1 MMLVATLIVAVQ
13 AALRL
18 DASFANDANE
28 AKNYPVTKVVNLIK
42 DMQAQLQK
50 EAEEDEEVYEK
61 LACWCETNDKEKTA
75 AIEEAEA
82 RITALTS
89 AIEEGTATSS
99 RLNTE
104 IKNLEAEIAKNQE
117 SLDKATAMRQEEL
130 AEFNAEEKDVL
141 QSIGALKS
149 AIIVLSK
156 HHEFLQTMP
165 SEQLINIASMIQ
177 WQFHKH
183 KDMLEEIISPAQR
196 KAVTAFVQAPG
207 DYFDAEP
214 TFKQSYAPQSGA
226 IFGILKQMKETFETN
241 LSNSQKEEMEAQK
254 AYEDLKAAK
263 EAEIKAGTEQKDT
276 KTQEL
281 ADTDAK
287 LAEDKQDLEDT
298 RNSLSADQK
307 FLMNLK
313 ETCQMTD
320 AEWEERQKMRQEEI
334 QAVSEALA
342 ILSSDDAHDTFTST
356 FNFVQ
361 IKQESAHEVKRVKA
375 AKVLYTA
382 AKKFA
387 NPALAAV
394 ATKVRLDAFTKVKAA
409 IDEMVTQLLKEK
421 EDEIKHKDFCTDELN
436 QNGRAQE
443 LKERDIEELT
453 AKIEDLTSTIDQLT
467 QAIATLQSEI
477 AEMQTQLKRAG
488 EDREKENADFQAT
501 IADQRE
507 TQKLLTQA
515 LNVLKAVYAK
525 KSFAQTGAKQEPAG
539 PPPPPGFGEY
549 KKAGGAGGVM
559 GMLQQIISDAKQ
571 LEADAIKAESDAQK
585 AYETVVKDTNASV
598 EDKNRDITNKSSEK
612 ATAEADKT
620 ATEEAKETALNEQQQ
635 NKNSEADLH
644 KSCDFVLKN
653 FDIRQAARDQE
664 VEALR
669 QAKAILSGASF
680 TAFLQKRA

>member
-1 MMLVATLIVAVQ
+1 V
-13 AALRL
+13 
-18 DASFANDANE
+18 
-28 AKNYPVTKVVNLIK
+28 
-42 DMQAQLQK
+42 
-50 EAEEDEEVYEK
+50 
-61 LACWCETNDKEKTA
+61 
-75 AIEEAEA
+75 
-82 RITALTS
+82 
-89 AIEEGTATSS
+89 
-99 RLNTE
+99 
-104 IKNLEAEIAKNQE
+104 
-117 SLDKATAMRQEEL
+117 
-130 AEFNAEEKDVL
+130 
-141 QSIGALKS
+141 
-149 AIIVLSK
+149 VLSK
-156 HHEFLQTMP
+156 HHSSFAQVK
-165 SEQLINIASMIQ
+165 SEDLLNIAVTLKFQMQ
-177 WQFHKH
+177 KH
-183 KDMLEEIISPAQR
+183 KDLLRGIITPSQK
-196 KAVTAFVQAPG
+196 KAVAAFVQAPG

-214 TFKQSYAPQSGA
+214 TFKQSYAPQSGE

-241 LSNSQKEEMEAQK
+241 LSASQKEEMANQA

-263 EAEIKAGTEQKDT
+263 LAEIAAGNEQKDT

-281 ADTDAK
+281 ADTDAA
-287 LAEDKQDLEDT
+287 LAQAKQDLEDT

-436 QNGRAQE
+436 QNARAQE

-585 AYETVVKDTNASV
+585 AYETVVKDTNASI

-612 ATAEADKT
+612 ATAESDKT

-669 QAKAILSGASF
+669 QAKAILSGAKF
-680 TAFLQKRA
+680 TEFLQRRD